1 MTELQPL
8 LEAFLRDLFRQQPV
22 FATGMGDHRFD
33 DIWPDVSAAGMAA
46 FGASMRTWRD
56 RFAGLSADELT
67 RDDAIDRDILVEV
80 IDRVLFEQEEL
91 QDHRW
96 DALGYVYLAGGGL
109 FALLAREFAPLA
121 QRMESIAGRSERVP
135 ELLTAAAENLTG
147 LPERPVS
154 LLHLETALSQV
165 DGVTQLIEQAIADAR
180 SSLEATPDARLAE
193 ALGRTEAALP
203 AAREAVGGFRRRL
216 EEEVRPRA
224 AGEGRLGRDLYARK
238 LRMTLGS
245 DLSPEELLARA
256 ARDKAR
262 VTAEMLRLA
271 REMWPTWLAAT
282 PMPTADSAGS
292 PDAADR
298 ETIRL
303 ALDAVA
309 REHPAITEIL
319 DRCRAETVG
328 LEAWITERGLLRAP
342 DEPLE
347 IIWTPLFLRSFGG
360 GYLDAPGPLERGQK
374 SFFGF
379 TPPPDDAP
387 PEQVESLLREQNDRM
402 LKLLC
407 IHETIP
413 GHYLQLW
420 YSNRHGTLTRSVFS
434 SSIFAEG
441 WAVYV
446 TQVLMDLGY
455 ADGDPA
461 LLLSHW
467 KFYLRSIINTI
478 LDVRTH
484 GDVGEPLDET
494 GALRLMTEEGF
505 QEQHEARAK
514 WSRARLTA
522 TQLSTYYVGSTE
534 MWDVE
539 LDARRRAARD
549 AGAADDTVAEPRVVG
564 ALGDTPGF
572 SYPRHLEAVLSHG
585 TPPVHYLRRILF
597 GETVPA

>member
-1 MTELQPL
+1 
-8 LEAFLRDLFRQQPV
+8 
-22 FATGMGDHRFD
+22 
-33 DIWPDVSAAGMAA
+33 
-46 FGASMRTWRD
+46 
-56 RFAGLSADELT
+56 
-67 RDDAIDRDILVEV
+67 
-80 IDRVLFEQEEL
+80 
-91 QDHRW
+91 
-96 DALGYVYLAGGGL
+96 
-109 FALLAREFAPLA
+109 
-121 QRMESIAGRSERVP
+121 
-135 ELLTAAAENLTG
+135 
-147 LPERPVS
+147 
-154 LLHLETALSQV
+154 
-165 DGVTQLIEQAIADAR
+165 
-180 SSLEATPDARLAE
+180 
-193 ALGRTEAALP
+193 
-203 AAREAVGGFRRRL
+203 
-216 EEEVRPRA
+216 
-224 AGEGRLGRDLYARK
+224 
-238 LRMTLGS
+238 MTLGS

-256 ARDKAR
+256 ERDKAR

-271 REMWPTWLAAT
+271 REMWPRWFAAT
-282 PMPTADSAGS
+282 AMPTAETAGS
-292 PDAADR
+292 PEAADR

-303 ALDAVA
+303 ALDAIA
-309 REHPAITEIL
+309 REHPAVTEIL
-319 DRCRAETVG
+319 DRCRAETVA
-328 LEAWITERGLLRAP
+328 LEAWITGRQLLRAP

-347 IIWTPLFLRSFGG
+347 IIWTPLYLRSFGG

-446 TQVLMDLGY
+446 TQVLMDLGF

-467 KFYLRSIINTI
+467 KFYLRGVINAI

-484 GDVGEPLDET
+484 GEVGEPLDEAA
-494 GALRLMTEEGF
+494 ALRLMTEEGF

-514 WSRARLTA
+514 WTRARLTA

-539 LDARRRAARD
+539 LDARRRAARA
-549 AGAADDTVAEPRVVG
+549 AGARDDAVREPRVVG
-564 ALGDTPGF
+564 DFGDTPGF
-572 SYPRHLEAVLSHG
+572 SYPQHLEAVLSHG

-597 GETVPA
+597 GETVAA